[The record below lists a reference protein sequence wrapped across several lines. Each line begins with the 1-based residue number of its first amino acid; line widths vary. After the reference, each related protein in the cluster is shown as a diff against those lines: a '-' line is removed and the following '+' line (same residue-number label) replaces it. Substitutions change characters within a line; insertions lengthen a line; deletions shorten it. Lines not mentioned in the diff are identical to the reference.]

1 MGYAENTKHVRFYY
15 LSGLVENKLKLLI
28 TKEREK
34 EIKNFQ
40 KLFSSHIYA
49 IATDDF
55 EFENYVRSV
64 VPGCHGVRETT
75 GNSGYGKA
83 KKPSVSTTQ
92 VKDTSQDIFKKKE
105 APKKG
110 VAKAFSKIEPKSS
123 SVKKEAVEKPTV
135 KKEVQKPKSNQK
147 VNSFFG
153 KKTESKSKKETKKIE
168 IEEKIEDE
176 EMEVDQKE
184 AEDESDDEPV
194 TKKRKSPRKKTKHRR
209 IQMESSSDEDENEGD
224 KLLFGDSQEERLK
237 NISLDDD
244 KVLAEDTIRSDSE
257 HEGLPSDEMSEEEKE
272 NKQKKD
278 KKEKT
283 QFGSAKVIGG
293 DQVPTKK
300 VKKKRYTVDDEG
312 NMVTETYFV
321 KEEMTSEE
329 IEKQKKEDEKR
340 KSPAAKSD

>member
-1 MGYAENTKHVRFYY
+1 MGTHPIFESDFDCLTVRMVEFKQELEDLMSEHECLTINLIASELNIHINKAKSILTKYAENTKHVRFYY
-15 LSGLVENKLKLLI
+15 LSGLAENKLKLLI
-28 TKEREK
+28 TTEREK
-34 EIKNFQ
+34 EIEKFQ

-55 EFENYVRSV
+55 EFENYVRNV

-75 GNSGYGKA
+75 GGCGKA
-83 KKPSVSTTQ
+83 KKPTGSTIQ

-123 SVKKEAVEKPTV
+123 SVKKEATGGEKPTV
-135 KKEVQKPKSNQK
+135 KKEVQKQKSNQK

-153 KKTESKSKKETKKIE
+153 KKTEKKEKKKIE
-168 IEEKIEDE
+168 KKVEDE

-257 HEGLPSDEMSEEEKE
+257 HE
-272 NKQKKD
+272 
-278 KKEKT
+278 
-283 QFGSAKVIGG
+283 
-293 DQVPTKK
+293 
-300 VKKKRYTVDDEG
+300 
-312 NMVTETYFV
+312 
-321 KEEMTSEE
+321 
-329 IEKQKKEDEKR
+329 
-340 KSPAAKSD
+340 

>member
-1 MGYAENTKHVRFYY
+1 MIHWFR
-15 LSGLVENKLKLLI
+15 LLENKLKLLI
-28 TKEREK
+28 TNERENEVQK
-34 EIKNFQ
+34 FQ

-55 EFENYVRSV
+55 EFENYVRNV

-83 KKPSVSTTQ
+83 KKPSGSTIQ

-105 APKKG
+105 VPKKG

-123 SVKKEAVEKPTV
+123 SVKKEASEKPAV

-153 KKTESKSKKETKKIE
+153 KKTETKSKKIE
-168 IEEKIEDE
+168 IEKKVEDE

-184 AEDESDDEPV
+184 VEEESDDEPV

-224 KLLFGDSQEERLK
+224 K
-237 NISLDDD
+237 
-244 KVLAEDTIRSDSE
+244 
-257 HEGLPSDEMSEEEKE
+257 
-272 NKQKKD
+272 
-278 KKEKT
+278 
-283 QFGSAKVIGG
+283 
-293 DQVPTKK
+293 
-300 VKKKRYTVDDEG
+300 
-312 NMVTETYFV
+312 
-321 KEEMTSEE
+321 
-329 IEKQKKEDEKR
+329 
-340 KSPAAKSD
+340 

>member
-55 EFENYVRSV
+55 EFKNYVRSV
-64 VPGCHGVRETT
+64 IPGCHGVRETT

-105 APKKG
+105 VPKKG

-123 SVKKEAVEKPTV
+123 SVKKEANDKPTV
-135 KKEVQKPKSNQK
+135 KKEVPKNKPNQK

-153 KKTESKSKKETKKIE
+153 KKAEAKKPKKETKKIE
-168 IEEKIEDE
+168 PEDTTEEPE
-176 EMEVDQKE
+176 ENEAMEVDQKE
-184 AEDESDDEPV
+184 AEDESEEEPLV
-194 TKKRKSPRKKTKHRR
+194 KKRKSPRKKTKHRR
-209 IQMESSSDEDENEGD
+209 IQMESSSDEEQNE
-224 KLLFGDSQEERLK
+224 
-237 NISLDDD
+237 
-244 KVLAEDTIRSDSE
+244 AE
-257 HEGLPSDEMSEEEKE
+257 K
-272 NKQKKD
+272 
-278 KKEKT
+278 
-283 QFGSAKVIGG
+283 
-293 DQVPTKK
+293 
-300 VKKKRYTVDDEG
+300 
-312 NMVTETYFV
+312 
-321 KEEMTSEE
+321 
-329 IEKQKKEDEKR
+329 
-340 KSPAAKSD
+340 